1 MAACQCYSWWKWWSD
16 TLWVALI
23 RLWLHSVLCWFW
35 FCWIWQ
41 NDCLQTFVVEFSLQS
56 HKPMG
61 TWMND
66 SFSLQDIF
74 TSTMSSSSLCPY
86 FPLKFHFDK
95 MCQCQQQI
103 SPQSSLSWGF
113 LSYFHS
119 IMDASQ
125 RCHVD
130 CTQLSTILALL
141 ISLNRNF
148 DQVSNLELS
157 LSCFCY
163 ICKACFSQCF
173 KNVGILR
180 FLVLETTGITAVDW
194 LLQEKSTEPSPE
206 IWSMFWWKV

>member
-1 MAACQCYSWWKWWSD
+1 
-16 TLWVALI
+16 
-23 RLWLHSVLCWFW
+23 
-35 FCWIWQ
+35 
-41 NDCLQTFVVEFSLQS
+41 
-56 HKPMG
+56 
-61 TWMND
+61 
-66 SFSLQDIF
+66 
-74 TSTMSSSSLCPY
+74 
-86 FPLKFHFDK
+86 
-95 MCQCQQQI
+95 
-103 SPQSSLSWGF
+103 
-113 LSYFHS
+113 
-119 IMDASQ
+119 MDASQ

-194 LLQEKSTEPSPE
+194 LLQEKSTESSPE
-206 IWSMFWWKV
+206 I